1 MENIPRDIAWARFSL
16 PRKCHSDH
24 IKCIRQSMSVF
35 ITTHISIVWSGKKE
49 ITVAFS
55 QQHTHNTRWD
65 VTLEICSVWPSDF
78 PYSYHPFRI
87 PFIFH
92 FFYFKAPK
100 LTLSG
105 YVGGGGLHRWFIV
118 PCWEMCGA
126 LLTIPKTWSKWRLS
140 GIAPYFHVPGERILS
155 TIIRQRKWV

>member
-1 MENIPRDIAWARFSL
+1 MEQESILNPFYPLLSTTHHIISYPLISKTTQILMENIPRDTAWARFSL

-78 PYSYHPFRI
+78 PYYSFHPSRI

-118 PCWEMCGA
+118 PCWEM
-126 LLTIPKTWSKWRLS
+126 
-140 GIAPYFHVPGERILS
+140 
-155 TIIRQRKWV
+155 